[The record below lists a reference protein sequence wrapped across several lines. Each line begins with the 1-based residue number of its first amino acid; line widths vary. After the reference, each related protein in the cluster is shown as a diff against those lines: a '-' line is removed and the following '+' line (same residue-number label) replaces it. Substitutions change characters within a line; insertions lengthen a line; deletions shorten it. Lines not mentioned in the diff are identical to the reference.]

1 MAQLNIKF
9 CKFFLYKA
17 KVYIK
22 YADKYIKKRDNKQ
35 RYQEMGINITHTM
48 NGYQHENRGNHGN
61 TDILNRKEIS
71 EESAENTSTSSIF
84 NSDSR
89 IYSNAQLSILKAS
102 SQISISS
109 TLKETLNYLK
119 KHTVKKQVNT
129 PVFGELWDILSDNKD
144 TSIDII
150 ELDIDYSAKNIFEA
164 A

>member
-1 MAQLNIKF
+1 
-9 CKFFLYKA
+9 
-17 KVYIK
+17 
-22 YADKYIKKRDNKQ
+22 
-35 RYQEMGINITHTM
+35 MGINITHTM

-61 TDILNRKEIS
+61 TDILNRKEIP
-71 EESAENTSTSSIF
+71 EESAENTSKSSIF

-119 KHTVKKQVNT
+119 KHPVKKQVNT